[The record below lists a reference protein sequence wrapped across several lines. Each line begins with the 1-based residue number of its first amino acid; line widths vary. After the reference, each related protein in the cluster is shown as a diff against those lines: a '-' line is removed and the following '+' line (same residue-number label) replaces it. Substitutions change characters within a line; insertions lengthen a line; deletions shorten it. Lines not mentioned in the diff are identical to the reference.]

1 MFILLAIITSSRKL
15 GKCPSTVGWINKL
28 WMLQNRIPHITEK
41 KIIVHAAISMKIMNM
56 VLSNEASHKRD
67 KSIFVYNLKQI
78 KYSIIKIQI
87 GVLLQRYGKGSRMG
101 LSDIF
106 KLLNSAL
113 STILSS
119 FRKPHVIQRL
129 VPFLYFFKGWL

>member
-15 GKCPSTVGWINKL
+15 GRCPSTVGWINKL

-67 KSIFVYNLKQI
+67 KSIFVYNLKH
-78 KYSIIKIQI
+78 KILHNQDSN
-87 GVLLQRYGKGSRMG
+87 R
-101 LSDIF
+101 
-106 KLLNSAL
+106 
-113 STILSS
+113 STLAKIWEREQNGA
-119 FRKPHVIQRL
+119 F
-129 VPFLYFFKGWL
+129 